1 MTVLIRI
8 TSIVGLIAAVCLPQ
22 QLQAADDRWA
32 DVVSRAANSVVSLQ
46 LSNLR
51 DFNDSTQGG
60 SSATGFVV
68 DAERGIILTNR
79 HVVGSGPIRMSATFQ
94 NQERVDVL
102 PLYRD
107 PVHDFGFIRYNPED
121 IKYAQPE
128 SLLLRSDKASTGL
141 DIRVIG
147 SDGGEQLSIL
157 AGTIARLDR
166 EVPGYGRY
174 GYNDFNTFYFQ
185 AAASSSGGS
194 SGSPVINIDGDV
206 VALNAAANTK
216 TASSFFLPLDRI
228 QYALNKLQAEEPIAR
243 GSLLTIFEHKPFREL
258 SRLGLSGDTEET
270 LREDNPDNNGML
282 VASQVIPAAN
292 PQPLQEG
299 DILVAIDGEYITG
312 FVELEALL
320 DERAG
325 QWLTIHVIRQGEL
338 AEETV
343 FVTDLHKISPKRF
356 VELGDSILQ
365 DMSIQHARAMNKKT
379 EGVILAQPGYIFERA
394 GIPVDSIITEL
405 DGQKVANLDDFLR
418 ILGSTPVDEKVL
430 TRFIVPGKEFSSSIT
445 QIEVGDK
452 WFGHRECLRV
462 DDVRYWD
469 CKAVNLDRPKALTKT
484 SSIVVPKFDQPL
496 LSQVAPAMVRV
507 DFSSPYQADN
517 VYAQHFNGVGL
528 IIDKERGLVVV
539 DRNTVPIGL
548 GDVDIT
554 FFGSKVI
561 KGQVVF
567 LHPRHNIALL
577 SYDPEL
583 IKGADFEPL
592 QLANASDELPDSL
605 TMVGYRADG
614 TFRQHD
620 VDDFSR
626 LTISFSSPRLP
637 RFQQAPID
645 VYGLPSVPPSLGGP
659 FVDENGLVHAVYMSF
674 AYEDGREIHQ
684 REWAMPAAV
693 IKEALR
699 MYTSGSSYYSLDVM
713 LDYRSISEAAQL
725 GLPEEWIT
733 RFNDLDSDF
742 RKVLYIEQVVPSTQ
756 AFEKLQ
762 TGDILLAINGELV
775 SDLFRVEL
783 NSQQTQIQLS
793 LLRGGK
799 IIELTLEPSALNALG
814 TQRLISWAGALFQE
828 KHLEIGFSKGVDFS
842 GVYIADTA
850 PGSPALWDGL
860 YRNRMVSAVDGEP
873 VESLDD
879 MLVQIM
885 KKKQDEITRL
895 SLISM
900 SGRKS
905 VMTLQPEY
913 HFWPTF
919 EIRRDA
925 AGWQRIEHNNNTE

>member
-1 MTVLIRI
+1 MTLLSRI
-8 TSIVGLIAAVCLPQ
+8 TSVIGLIATVCLPM
-22 QLQAADDRWA
+22 QLHAADDRWA

-107 PVHDFGFIRYNPED
+107 PIHDFGFIRYNPDD
-121 IKYAQPE
+121 IKYAKPE
-128 SLLLRSDKASTGL
+128 SLPLRSDEASTGL

-194 SGSPVINIDGDV
+194 SGSPVININGDV
-206 VALNAAANTK
+206 VALNAAANKK

-228 QYALNKLQAEEPIAR
+228 QRALIKLQAEEAITR
-243 GSLLTIFEHKPFREL
+243 GSLLTIFEHKPYREL
-258 SRLGLSGDTEET
+258 SRLGLDSDTEET
-270 LREDNPDNNGML
+270 IRKDNPSNTGML
-282 VASQVIPAAN
+282 VVSQVIPSAK
-292 PQPLQEG
+292 PQALQEG
-299 DILVAIDGEYITG
+299 DILVAIDGDYITG

-320 DERAG
+320 DERTE
-325 QWLTIHVIRQGEL
+325 QWLTIHVVRQGEL
-338 AEETV
+338 AEESV
-343 FVTDLHKISPKRF
+343 FVTDLHKISPNRF

-365 DMSIQHARAMNKKT
+365 DMSIQHARAMNKKP
-379 EGVILAQPGYIFERA
+379 EGVILAQPGYIFDRA
-394 GIPVDSIITEL
+394 GIPPDSIITEL
-405 DGQKVANLDDFLR
+405 DGQKVSNLVDFLS
-418 ILGSTPVDEKVL
+418 ILGSTPKDKKIL
-430 TRFIVPGKEFSSSIT
+430 ARFTVPGREFSSSIT
-445 QIEVGDK
+445 QIEVGNK
-452 WFGHRECLRV
+452 WFGYRECLRV
-462 DDVRYWD
+462 DDARYWD
-469 CKAVNLDRPKALTKT
+469 CNAINLDRPDAATEAT
-484 SSIVVPKFDQPL
+484 NIIVPKFDQPL

-507 DFSSPYQADN
+507 DFSTPYQADN
-517 VYAQHFNGVGL
+517 VYAQHFKGVGL
-528 IIDKERGLVVV
+528 VIDKERGLVVV

-583 IKGADFEPL
+583 IKGADFEGL
-592 QLANASDELPDSL
+592 QLASADDALPESL

-626 LTISFSSPRLP
+626 LTISFSAPRLP

-659 FVDENGLVHAVYMSF
+659 FVDEKGLVHAVYMSF

-699 MYTSGSSYYSLDVM
+699 MYTSNSSYYSLDVL
-713 LDYRSISEAAQL
+713 LDYRSISDAAQL
-725 GLPEEWIT
+725 GLPEEWLT
-733 RFNDLDSDF
+733 RFNDLDSDL

-762 TGDILLAINGELV
+762 TGDILLAIDGELV
-775 SDLFRVEL
+775 SDLFKAEVI
-783 NSQQTQIQLS
+783 SQQAEVKLS
-793 LLRGGK
+793 LLRGGN
-799 IIELTLEPSALNALG
+799 IIDVMLEPSPLSGLG

-828 KHLEIGFSKGVDFS
+828 KHVEIGFSKGVDFS

-879 MLVQIM
+879 MLAQIM

-925 AGWQRIEHNNNTE
+925 SGWQRIEHSTD